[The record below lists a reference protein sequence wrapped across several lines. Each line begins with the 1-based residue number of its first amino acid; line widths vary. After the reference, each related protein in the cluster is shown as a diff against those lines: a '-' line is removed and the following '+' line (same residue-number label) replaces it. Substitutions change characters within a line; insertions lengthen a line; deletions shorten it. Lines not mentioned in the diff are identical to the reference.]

1 MGEVHGVDSTE
12 VEGKNAE
19 RTLIVTVKE
28 RLMTRI
34 GVALGGGMSPVDIVD
49 CVKLAE
55 ALGYESAWVVEGH
68 GGDQFSIL
76 TACAVQTQRILLGT
90 SISSVFVRSAPTIA
104 MAAACVDYFS
114 NQRFILGLGSS
125 HKVQV
130 GPEHGITYTK
140 PVQRVRDT
148 VEIIRALLRDGV
160 VSYRGETLTIE
171 RFDLWFSPVRRTIPI
186 YLSAVFPRM
195 LEVCGEIAEG
205 TIMVWST
212 VEAAR
217 QAAVHIAAGARRA
230 GRRPEEIDLVSLLPC
245 SVSENRREA
254 FDRLRPAVAFYAG
267 FFPRYN
273 RLMAESGFPQAAQA
287 IRAAWQAGDRDGAA
301 RQVPDD
307 LIRACAIVGTPAECR
322 ERIAAYR
329 DTGLSLPVI
338 FPVSGGPDGKQRVL
352 SALRACAPLSPH
364 V

>member
-1 MGEVHGVDSTE
+1 M
-12 VEGKNAE
+12 A
-19 RTLIVTVKE
+19 RT
-28 RLMTRI
+28 

-55 ALGYESAWVVEGH
+55 ELGYESAWVVEGH

-76 TACAVQTQRILLGT
+76 TACAVQTRRILLGT

-114 NQRFILGLGSS
+114 DRRFILGLGSS

-130 GPEHGITYTK
+130 EPEHGLAYTK

-148 VEIIRALLRDGV
+148 VEVIRTLLRDGV

-171 RFDLWFSPVRRTIPI
+171 RFDLWFSPIRADMPI

-195 LEVCGEIAEG
+195 LETCGEIAQG

-212 VEAAR
+212 MESVRTATA
-217 QAAVHIAAGARRA
+217 HIAAGARRA
-230 GRRPEEIDLVSLLPC
+230 GRRPEAIDLVSLLPC
-245 SVSENRREA
+245 SVSEDRREA
-254 FDRLRPAVAFYAG
+254 YDRLRPAVAFYAG

-273 RLMAESGFPQAAQA
+273 RLMAESGFPRAAQA
-287 IRAAWQAGDRDGAA
+287 IRAAWHAGDRDGAA
-301 RQVPDD
+301 RQVPDE
-307 LIRACAIVGTPAECR
+307 LIRAVGIAGTSAECR
-322 ERIAAYR
+322 ERIDAYR
-329 DTGLSLPVI
+329 GAGLALPVI
-338 FPVSGGPDGKQRVL
+338 FPVSGGPDGKQRVMA
-352 SALRACAPLSPH
+352 ALRACAP
-364 V
+364 